1 MKANNMIKRGWGFRL
16 GLFMLFLACGLLVFF
31 VSITFSPKIPTNIEI
46 IVRIG
51 LSALFLAVAIFLRRN
66 ERLKKYWQISYA
78 FFIAA
83 FVQFLSW
90 YFSGR
95 VEHFLNLQ
103 VSTVEGIAVAKLTQ
117 SLLIVIPLIVLIRI
131 AGGDMGS
138 IYLKKGRLKLG
149 LIIGLLTFSTF
160 AVITVLIATG
170 QNIGLDRLISVTHWM
185 LIFVL
190 ANGFM
195 EELLF
200 RGLFLRK
207 FEPFLGATASNL
219 LTAIVFT
226 LAHMQVGYVAATDI
240 IKFLAIVFSL
250 SLAFGYVMQK
260 TDSLWGSALFHAGSD
275 LLIFSGIFLWQPS

>member
-1 MKANNMIKRGWGFRL
+1 MKANNMLKRGWGFRL

-31 VSITFSPKIPTNIEI
+31 ISITFSPKIPTNIET

-95 VEHFLNLQ
+95 VEHFLNLR
-103 VSTVEGIAVAKLTQ
+103 VSTVEGVAVAKLTQ

-131 AGGDMGS
+131 AGVDMGS

-240 IKFLAIVFSL
+240 IKFLAIVFPL
-250 SLAFGYVMQK
+250 ALAFGYVMQK

>member
-1 MKANNMIKRGWGFRL
+1 MKANNMLKKERGYRL

>member
-1 MKANNMIKRGWGFRL
+1 MKANNMLKKERGYRL
-16 GLFMLFLACGLLVFF
+16 GLFVLFLACGLLVFF

-95 VEHFLNLQ
+95 IEHFLNLQ
-103 VSTVEGIAVAKLTQ
+103 VSTVEGVALAKLTQ

-170 QNIGLDRLISVTHWM
+170 QNISLYRLISVTHWM

-226 LAHMQVGYVAATDI
+226 LAHMQVGYVAVTDI